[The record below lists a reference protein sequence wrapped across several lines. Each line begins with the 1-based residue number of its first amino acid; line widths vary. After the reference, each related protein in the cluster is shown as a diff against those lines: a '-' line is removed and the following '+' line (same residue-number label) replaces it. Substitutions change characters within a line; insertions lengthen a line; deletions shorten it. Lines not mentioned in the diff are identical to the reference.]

1 MSALTRGTTESLPHD
16 KHAEALVWHL
26 TPNIWTLELYLA
38 KARLFFLCW
47 VLDPG
52 LILVSAVLV
61 YKRLQPPSCSAQGA
75 AFQGAEA
82 ETFWGELPWRYPCC
96 FNAHRDTGE
105 VCSNHYGERKIQILQ
120 RIVWYLLWYVSNHKS
135 QILIQNLTSYQA
147 RTKNLSLESSSQLN
161 EAETRQPM
169 LLSSWEKNKIKGW
182 VLVLAVMG

>member
-1 MSALTRGTTESLPHD
+1 MVGSWQNTAFVMSALTRGTTESLPHD

-38 KARLFFLCW
+38 KARLFFLRW

-82 ETFWGELPWRYPCC
+82 ETFWGELPWWYPCC
-96 FNAHRDTGE
+96 FNAMHTG
-105 VCSNHYGERKIQILQ
+105 LQ
-120 RIVWYLLWYVSNHKS
+120 VRC
-135 QILIQNLTSYQA
+135 A
-147 RTKNLSLESSSQLN
+147 RTTTEKEKYRFYRGYFGICCGTWATTNFKSRTLLL
-161 EAETRQPM
+161 TRPEQ
-169 LLSSWEKNKIKGW
+169 IICH
-182 VLVLAVMG
+182 